1 MLPTPPASPR
11 IDHKYSVTGHRS
23 PIHHLRQI
31 KRNKAAQTW
40 LNKVVPSTSQPV
52 QRASSPI
59 PGKIIKVK
67 VQNIPKRIGCRAND
81 TVLDFKRRLATVAKV
96 DAERIMVYHWSVF
109 MDDDHQTLKQYGVRN
124 ASRLR
129 FEMLTDRDLEAIDEG
144 ASDGEAADSDVS
156 SLDLEMNVYGG
167 LPCALSSV

>member
-1 MLPTPPASPR
+1 
-11 IDHKYSVTGHRS
+11 
-23 PIHHLRQI
+23 
-31 KRNKAAQTW
+31 
-40 LNKVVPSTSQPV
+40 
-52 QRASSPI
+52 
-59 PGKIIKVK
+59 
-67 VQNIPKRIGCRAND
+67 
-81 TVLDFKRRLATVAKV
+81 
-96 DAERIMVYHWSVF
+96 